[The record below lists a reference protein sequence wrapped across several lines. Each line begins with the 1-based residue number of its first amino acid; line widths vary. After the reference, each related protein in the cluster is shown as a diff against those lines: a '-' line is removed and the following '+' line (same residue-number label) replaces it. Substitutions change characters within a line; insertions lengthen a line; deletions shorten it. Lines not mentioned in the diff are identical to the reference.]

1 MIFIKKIFFLF
12 LFVTMTIVFFY
23 YTINIFYGDYS
34 FSEIRKLEKDLKN
47 LKSSN
52 EKIDKEN
59 KILFEKY
66 SNINDNKS
74 D

>member
-1 MIFIKKIFFLF
+1 MIFIKRNFFLF
-12 LFVTMTIVFFY
+12 LFITMTIVFFY
-23 YTINIFYGDYS
+23 YTINIFYGEYS

>member
-1 MIFIKKIFFLF
+1 MIFIKKNFFLF
-12 LFVTMTIVFFY
+12 LFITMTIVFFY
-23 YTINIFYGDYS
+23 YTINIFYGEYS
-34 FSEIRKLEKDLKN
+34 FSEIRKLEKDLKD

>member
-1 MIFIKKIFFLF
+1 MIFIKKNFFLF
-12 LFVTMTIVFFY
+12 LFITMTIVFFY
-23 YTINIFYGDYS
+23 YTINIFYGEYS

>member
-1 MIFIKKIFFLF
+1 
-12 LFVTMTIVFFY
+12 MTIVFFY
-23 YTINIFYGDYS
+23 YTINIFYGEYS
-34 FSEIRKLEKDLKN
+34 FSEIRKLEKDLKD

-66 SNINDNKS
+66 SYINDNKS

>member
-1 MIFIKKIFFLF
+1 MIFIKKNFFLF
-12 LFVTMTIVFFY
+12 LFITMMIVFFY
-23 YTINIFYGDYS
+23 YTINIFYGEYS
-34 FSEIRKLEKDLKN
+34 FSEIRKLEKDLKD

-59 KILFEKY
+59 QILFEKY

>member
-1 MIFIKKIFFLF
+1 MIFIKKNFFLF
-12 LFVTMTIVFFY
+12 LFITMTIVFFY
-23 YTINIFYGDYS
+23 YTINIFYGGYS
-34 FSEIRKLEKDLKN
+34 FSEIRKLEKDLKD

-52 EKIDKEN
+52 EKINKEN

>member
-1 MIFIKKIFFLF
+1 MIFIKKNFFLF
-12 LFVTMTIVFFY
+12 LFITMTIVFFY
-23 YTINIFYGDYS
+23 YTINIFYGEYS
-34 FSEIRKLEKDLKN
+34 FSVIRKLEKDLKD

>member
-1 MIFIKKIFFLF
+1 MIFIKKKFFLF
-12 LFVTMTIVFFY
+12 LFITMTIVFFY
-23 YTINIFYGDYS
+23 YTINIFYGEYS
-34 FSEIRKLEKDLKN
+34 FSEIRKLEKDLKD

-59 KILFEKY
+59 QILFEKY

>member
-1 MIFIKKIFFLF
+1 
-12 LFVTMTIVFFY
+12 MTIVFFY
-23 YTINIFYGDYS
+23 YTINIFYGEYS
-34 FSEIRKLEKDLKN
+34 FSEIRKLKKDLKD

-59 KILFEKY
+59 QILFEKY
-66 SNINDNKS
+66 SNINDNKN

>member
-1 MIFIKKIFFLF
+1 MIFIKKNFFLF
-12 LFVTMTIVFFY
+12 LFITMTIVFFY

-34 FSEIRKLEKDLKN
+34 FSEIRKLEKDLKD

-52 EKIDKEN
+52 EKINKEN

>member
-1 MIFIKKIFFLF
+1 MIFIKKNFFLF

-23 YTINIFYGDYS
+23 YTINIFYGEYS

>member
-1 MIFIKKIFFLF
+1 MVFTRKNFFLF
-12 LFVTMTIVFFY
+12 LLITMTIVFFY

>member
-1 MIFIKKIFFLF
+1 MIFIKKNFFLF
-12 LFVTMTIVFFY
+12 LFIIMTIVFFY
-23 YTINIFYGDYS
+23 YTINIFYGEYS
-34 FSEIRKLEKDLKN
+34 FSEIRKLEKDLKD

-52 EKIDKEN
+52 EKIDNEN
-59 KILFEKY
+59 QILFEKY

>member
-1 MIFIKKIFFLF
+1 MIFIKKNFFLF
-12 LFVTMTIVFFY
+12 LFITMTIVFFY

-52 EKIDKEN
+52 EKIDKEK

-66 SNINDNKS
+66 SNINDN
-74 D
+74 

>member
-1 MIFIKKIFFLF
+1 MIFTKKNFFLI
-12 LFVTMTIVFFY
+12 LFITMTIVFFY
-23 YTINIFYGDYS
+23 YTINIFYGEYS
-34 FSEIRKLEKDLKN
+34 FSEIRKLEKDLKD

>member
-1 MIFIKKIFFLF
+1 MIFIKKNFFSFLF
-12 LFVTMTIVFFY
+12 ITMTIVFFY
-23 YTINIFYGDYS
+23 YTINIFYGEYS
-34 FSEIRKLEKDLKN
+34 FSEIRKLEKDLKD

-52 EKIDKEN
+52 EKINKEN

>member
-1 MIFIKKIFFLF
+1 MIFIKKNFFLF
-12 LFVTMTIVFFY
+12 LFITMTIVFFY
-23 YTINIFYGDYS
+23 YTINIFYGEYS
-34 FSEIRKLEKDLKN
+34 FSEIRKLEKDLKD

-59 KILFEKY
+59 QILFEKY
-66 SNINDNKS
+66 LNINDNKS

>member
-1 MIFIKKIFFLF
+1 MIFIKKNFFLF
-12 LFVTMTIVFFY
+12 LFITMTIVFFY
-23 YTINIFYGDYS
+23 YTINIFYGEYS
-34 FSEIRKLEKDLKN
+34 FSEIRKLEKDLKD

-52 EKIDKEN
+52 DKIDKEN

>member
-1 MIFIKKIFFLF
+1 
-12 LFVTMTIVFFY
+12 MTIVFFY
-23 YTINIFYGDYS
+23 YTINIFYGEYS
-34 FSEIRKLEKDLKN
+34 FSEIRKLKKDLEG

>member
-1 MIFIKKIFFLF
+1 MVFMRKNFFLF
-12 LFVTMTIVFFY
+12 LLITMTIVFFY

-34 FSEIRKLEKDLKN
+34 FSEIRKLEKDLQD

-52 EKIDKEN
+52 EKIDQEN

-66 SNINDNKS
+66 SNFNDNKS

>member
-1 MIFIKKIFFLF
+1 MIFIKKNFFLF
-12 LFVTMTIVFFY
+12 LLITMTIVFFY
-23 YTINIFYGDYS
+23 YTINIFYGEYS
-34 FSEIRKLEKDLKN
+34 FSEIRKLEKDLKD

-59 KILFEKY
+59 QILFEKY

>member
-1 MIFIKKIFFLF
+1 MIFIKKKFFLY
-12 LFVTMTIVFFY
+12 LFITMTIVFFY
-23 YTINIFYGDYS
+23 YTINIFYGEYS
-34 FSEIRKLEKDLKN
+34 FSEIRKLEKDLKD

>member
-1 MIFIKKIFFLF
+1 MIFIKKNFFLF
-12 LFVTMTIVFFY
+12 LFITMTIVFFY
-23 YTINIFYGDYS
+23 YTINIFYGEYS
-34 FSEIRKLEKDLKN
+34 FSEIRKLEKDLKD

-59 KILFEKY
+59 QILFEEY

>member
-1 MIFIKKIFFLF
+1 MIFIKKNFFLF
-12 LFVTMTIVFFY
+12 LFIIMTIVFFY
-23 YTINIFYGDYS
+23 YTINIFYGEYS
-34 FSEIRKLEKDLKN
+34 FSEIRKLEKDLKD
-47 LKSSN
+47 LKSSK

>member
-1 MIFIKKIFFLF
+1 MVFTRKNFFLF
-12 LFVTMTIVFFY
+12 LLITMTIVFFY

-34 FSEIRKLEKDLKN
+34 FSEIRKLEKDLKD

>member
-1 MIFIKKIFFLF
+1 MIFIKKNFFLF
-12 LFVTMTIVFFY
+12 LFITMTIVFFN
-23 YTINIFYGDYS
+23 YTINIFYGEYS
-34 FSEIRKLEKDLKN
+34 FSENRKLEKDLKD

>member
-1 MIFIKKIFFLF
+1 
-12 LFVTMTIVFFY
+12 MTIVFFY
-23 YTINIFYGDYS
+23 YTINIFYGEYS
-34 FSEIRKLEKDLKN
+34 FSEIRKLKKDLKD

-52 EKIDKEN
+52 EKINKEN

>member
-1 MIFIKKIFFLF
+1 MIFIKKNFFLF
-12 LFVTMTIVFFY
+12 LFITMTIVFFY

-34 FSEIRKLEKDLKN
+34 FSEIRKLEKDLKD

>member
-1 MIFIKKIFFLF
+1 MIFIKRNFFLL
-12 LFVTMTIVFFY
+12 LFITMTIVFFY

>member
-1 MIFIKKIFFLF
+1 MIFIKKNFFLF
-12 LFVTMTIVFFY
+12 LFITMTIVFFY
-23 YTINIFYGDYS
+23 YTINIFYGEYS
-34 FSEIRKLEKDLKN
+34 FSEIREQKKDLKD